1 MIEFIIA
8 VLAILAWIYIEQR
21 YSYEN
26 MLDRELAK
34 GGKKENE

>member
-8 VLAILAWIYIEQR
+8 GLAILAWIYIEER

-26 MLDRELAK
+26 MLNRELAK
-34 GGKKENE
+34 GGEKKK